1 MTSVCIKH
9 VYMSAKHAL
18 RIHVSNGRR
27 IALMRRKWAVLRV
40 PVDSRA
46 VNHDEGNGGPPLCE
60 LRASLFRYKEFINI
74 SSRKQKTYVRE
85 RSGTKQ
91 KCRELRY
98 SCLLPLLSQVIVILL
113 ALICTYLY
121 SG

>member
-1 MTSVCIKH
+1 
-9 VYMSAKHAL
+9 MSAKHAL

-74 SSRKQKTYVRE
+74 SSRKQKHSRKKWDE
-85 RSGTKQ
+85 AEMSGA
-91 KCRELRY
+91 EIF
-98 SCLLPLLSQVIVILL
+98 LPPATPFSSHCYF
-113 ALICTYLY
+113 ARANMYLFI
-121 SG
+121 

>member
-1 MTSVCIKH
+1 
-9 VYMSAKHAL
+9 MSAKHAL

-60 LRASLFRYKEFINI
+60 LRASLFRYKELILAQEN
-74 SSRKQKTYVRE
+74 KNTRE

-98 SCLLPLLSQVIVILL
+98 SCLLPLLSRVIVILL